1 MTPELRT
8 KLEGIAI
15 MKDNHFHITRLSAD
29 GPHSCLLRSG
39 TLHQT
44 RVILRFPA
52 ISRLLSSSSIV
63 SLSERI
69 RKNFISP
76 HLQKRLLE
84 LGFQNTHLCS
94 LLLFFQSWAP
104 SQVNK
109 PCACSFQ
116 ARNSDVSTFFSLSL
130 GPDPDGSPFANPMA
144 NGRLA
149 RLNAR
154 GSAPSNC

>member
-1 MTPELRT
+1 
-8 KLEGIAI
+8 
-15 MKDNHFHITRLSAD
+15 MKDNHFHLTHLSAD
-29 GPHSCLLRSG
+29 GPHSCLLPSG

-94 LLLFFQSWAP
+94 LLLFFQVMGP
-104 SQVNK
+104 QPGK
-109 PCACSFQ
+109 Q
-116 ARNSDVSTFFSLSL
+116 AMRLLISGPQFRRFYIFFTFARA
-130 GPDPDGSPFANPMA
+130 DPDGSPFANPMA